1 MYKNASDI
9 EPCKSL
15 RNCERPVLYETMAQ
29 ILDEMN
35 TSLKTENEA
44 LRNSIAALEQAL
56 NSSVKSIA
64 ALEQALNSSVTKLEA
79 QKMENEKSR
88 KADYEALKMSFEAQL
103 EAQNKS
109 IAMSFEA
116 QLEAQNNSI
125 AVLTNNVT
133 AQNKYIA
140 VLTNNVTAQNKYI
153 AVLTNNVTAQNKSIA
168 VLTNN
173 VNGIRVALTPATFQS
188 MAETCIYKQAEGLT
202 ALLISKGMSISNG
215 QEGLQYRWSQVG
227 MKVLNE
233 LLVVNS
239 RKWNVHWERD
249 LFGGKNNSN
258 HYSQELRT
266 EAICRILSGLS
277 FFVQTVPSSTLL
289 SWPPDRNTV
298 VHDGNFLHAVHGPFD
313 SENEIDDEQKVAEQE
328 KLSGQIQSWAP
339 AEIPALQ
346 VPKGGTFED
355 EQTRR
360 QVVEPF
366 LDSLLDDLK
375 AKIPQGNALTRHL
388 VATKKS
394 ILRKLCR

>member
-1 MYKNASDI
+1 
-9 EPCKSL
+9 
-15 RNCERPVLYETMAQ
+15 
-29 ILDEMN
+29 MN

-44 LRNSIAALEQAL
+44 LR
-56 NSSVKSIA
+56 KSIA

-79 QKMENEKSR
+79 QKMENEKAR
-88 KADYEALKMSFEAQL
+88 KADYEALKMSFEAKM

-109 IAMSFEA
+109 IAVENEKARKADYEALKMSFEA
-116 QLEAQNNSI
+116 KMEAQNKSI
-125 AVLTNNVT
+125 VVENEKARKADYEALKMSFEAKME
-133 AQNKYIA
+133 AQNKS
-140 VLTNNVTAQNKYI
+140 I

-233 LLVVNS
+233 LLVVDS

-249 LFGGKNNSN
+249 LFGGKNNSD

-266 EAICRILSGLS
+266 KAICRILSGLS

-289 SWPPDRNTV
+289 SWPPDQNTV
-298 VHDGNFLHAVHGPFD
+298 VHDGAVLHAVHGPFD
-313 SENEIDDEQKVAEQE
+313 SENEIGEQQKLAEQQ

-366 LDSLLDDLK
+366 LESLLDDLK

>member
-35 TSLKTENEA
+35 TSFETKMEAQKSENEA
-44 LRNSIAALEQAL
+44 LR
-56 NSSVKSIA
+56 KSIA

-79 QKMENEKSR
+79 QKI
-88 KADYEALKMSFEAQL
+88 DYEALKMSFEAKM
-103 EAQNKS
+103 EAQNK
-109 IAMSFEA
+109 
-116 QLEAQNNSI
+116 SI

-168 VLTNN
+168 DLTNN

-266 EAICRILSGLS
+266 KAICRILSGLS